1 MPCIGR
7 FAPSPTG
14 PLHFGSLLAALA
26 SYLDI
31 RARNGRWLLRIEDI
45 DPPREQPGAADSIL
59 RTLEAF
65 GLHWDGEVVYQSQRR
80 ALYEDALQ
88 QLIQLDTAYPCH
100 CSRKQLRARGVLG
113 YDGHCLR
120 HPPEVLTDVAWRVQ
134 HSHADQQF
142 EDRLQGLRR
151 YHWTGHEGD
160 FVVFRR
166 DGLFAYQLAV
176 VVDDAEQG
184 ITEVLRGSDLIDE
197 TPHQMELQDQLG
209 FLRPR
214 YAHIPVITNAQ
225 GQKLSKQN
233 LAPAIDP
240 GERQQLLLQALT
252 LLGQHPLPEL
262 IDASLEELL
271 HWGCRHWRLDAVPA
285 VLQLAPDGTPLGD
298 TSLGDTPPSSH
309 LRNGHP
315 PR

>member
-45 DPPREQPGAADSIL
+45 DPPREQAGAADSIL
-59 RTLEAF
+59 RTLDAL
-65 GLHWDGEVVYQSQRR
+65 GLHWDGEVVYQSQRH

-88 QLIQLDTAYPCH
+88 QLISLNTAYPCR
-100 CSRKQLRARGVLG
+100 CSRKQLRTRGVLG

-120 HPPEVLTDVAWRVQ
+120 HPPEINTDIAWRVQ
-134 HSHADQQF
+134 HTRADQQF
-142 EDRLQGLRR
+142 EDRIQGLRQ
-151 YHWTGHEGD
+151 YHWDGHEGD
-160 FVVFRR
+160 FVVYRR

-176 VVDDAEQG
+176 VVDDANQG

-197 TPHQMELQDQLG
+197 TPHQMALQEQLG
-209 FLRPR
+209 YRRPH
-214 YAHIPVITNAQ
+214 YAHIPVITNAA

-233 LAPAIDP
+233 LAPAIDA
-240 GERQQLLLQALT
+240 RQRQALLLRALT
-252 LLGQHPLPEL
+252 LLGQQPPAEL
-262 IDASLEELL
+262 VDASLEELL
-271 HWGCRHWRLDAVPA
+271 DWGCRHWQLDAVPA
-285 VLQLAPDGTPLGD
+285 VLRLAPDGTPLD
-298 TSLGDTPPSSH
+298 DATSLAPLPD
-309 LRNGHP
+309 HP
-315 PR
+315 APR

>member
-1 MPCIGR
+1 MPPIGR

-31 RARNGRWLLRIEDI
+31 RARQGRWLLRIEDL

-59 RTLEAF
+59 RTLDAF
-65 GLHWDGEVVYQSQRR
+65 GLHWDGEVVYQSRR
-80 ALYEDALQ
+80 HGLYQAALE
-88 QLIQLDTAYPCH
+88 QLIQQNTAYPCR
-100 CSRKQLRARGVLG
+100 CSRKQLSARGVLG
-113 YDGHCLR
+113 YDGYCLQ
-120 HPPEVLTDVAWRVQ
+120 HPPQSLTDVAWRVR
-134 HSHADQQF
+134 HTRADQQF
-142 EDRLQGLRR
+142 EDRIQGPRH
-151 YHWTGHEGD
+151 YHWRGHEGD

-197 TPHQMELQDQLG
+197 TPHQLELQAQLG
-209 FLRPR
+209 YPRPD
-214 YAHIPVITNAQ
+214 YAHIPIITNAQ

-240 GERQQLLLQALT
+240 HERQTLLLQALH
-252 LLGQHPLPEL
+252 LLGQQPASEL

-271 HWGCRHWRLDAVPA
+271 CWAQAHWRLQAVPA
-285 VLQLAPDGTPLGD
+285 VLQLQPDATLTGG
-298 TSLGDTPPSSH
+298 PPA
-309 LRNGHP
+309 
-315 PR
+315 